1 MKKKIFSSIA
11 VISAIFAT
19 LLGSSCSTTGMLF
32 SNEKIEVPFN
42 GTIDSRFG
50 YEAFSWGM
58 TVDECKKVEGYPFI
72 YIYNYW
78 QGKDNYFP
86 RYGYVDSYNG
96 NTNNRYYAHG
106 NVEQTKF
113 TCFGDRIYSVTDTL
127 KIKNPS
133 FEYLHER
140 YGDFSEVNL
149 ADKIKHI
156 RGYESIV
163 GFYNNIDYT
172 NAGSSSLAILIY
184 KNGVTEVIV
193 TDPVLYASV
202 RTAEMAAKS
211 EFPANQWQIFGYT
224 DSKEKS
230 YNYIFLT
237 QNENKDKVIFYYKK
251 NPENPVLS
259 SLTAGFSPK
268 QTYGSGKYEIK
279 TKNGL
284 IEKNYSSEVSIKLNV
299 LDIRYIITHNN
310 SESARE
316 ILNLV
321 RENESVTIR
330 KEDKIMKFSF
340 AGFAEALEKWGIT
353 LEELDFAIANEEF

>member
-19 LLGSSCSTTGMLF
+19 ILGSSCSTTGQLF
-32 SNEKIEVPFN
+32 ANKQIEVPFN

-58 TVDECKKVEGYPFI
+58 TVEECKKVEGYPFI

-96 NTNNRYYAHG
+96 KTSDEYYAHG

-113 TCFGDRIYSVTDTL
+113 TCFRDRIYSVTDTL

-140 YGDFSEVNL
+140 YGEFSEVNL

-163 GFYNNIDYT
+163 SFYNNIDYT
-172 NAGSSSLAILIY
+172 NAGSSSLAIVIY

-193 TDPVLYASV
+193 TDPVLSACV

-211 EFPANQWQIFGYT
+211 EFPADQWQIFGYT
-224 DSKEKS
+224 DSKEKT

-251 NPENPVLS
+251 DPENPVRSTLK
-259 SLTAGFSPK
+259 AGFCPN
-268 QTYGSGKYEIK
+268 QTYTSGTYEIK
-279 TKNGL
+279 TKNGV
-284 IEKNYSSEVSIKLNV
+284 IEKKYSSYDIKLKTIPV
-299 LDIRYIITHNN
+299 FYSITHND

-316 ILNLV
+316 MLNLV

-330 KEDKIMKFSF
+330 KNDKIMKFSF
-340 AGFAEALEKWGIT
+340 AGFDKLLEKWGIT